1 VLLIVVGRAAQFILA
16 LVMMRVVTTILPPFE
31 MGRMALF
38 ISATAF
44 FALFLVNP
52 VGMFINRRLHAWE
65 TLGLVRRYLD
75 YYWAYLLVVAVLASA
90 ILSVMNDLGSI
101 GFQTSATWLWV
112 LVCGSLLLNTAN
124 QTVIPSLNLL
134 GFRGWFIGLT
144 LATLASGFLVAVVL
158 LTHLQP
164 RAEYWLLGLLVGQA
178 VFAGIGGKV
187 FFARLTTPQAPR
199 SGGSIRAHIGV
210 LFGFAW
216 PVSIAVGMNWV
227 QSQSYRFFMED
238 SLGLAALGLFVA
250 GYGISAGL
258 IAGLESVFTTYFQ
271 PIFYK
276 HVSGD
281 DRIEQGKA
289 WTSYAS
295 AILPS
300 MLLVGF
306 FVAAAA
312 PELTRLL
319 LGVGYKESSQFVA
332 WGAIAEMARVFT
344 GVYGMV
350 AHARMKTSLLLVP
363 NAIGAVISITMMLW
377 LMPKYGAV
385 GAGFALALAGIAVFL
400 ATYIATR
407 KELVTTLPYSTLLQ
421 CVVVG
426 AVLAVVASIT
436 RQIIGPDGIAAAL
449 MLLSVLVIVFLLTQY
464 WILRSFFDGKDKTN
478 E

>member
-258 IAGLESVFTTYFQ
+258 IAGF
-271 PIFYK
+271 
-276 HVSGD
+276 
-281 DRIEQGKA
+281 EQGKA

-464 WILRSFFDGKDKTN
+464 WILRSFLHGKDKTN